1 MTPSEI
7 VAKLVT
13 LSIIAKCNF
22 CDWTEP
28 YLVSEHEQAAED
40 AAAHVFSEHQGE
52 AMKVMG

>member
-1 MTPSEI
+1 MTLSEI

-28 YLVSEHEQAAED
+28 YGVSEHERACKD
-40 AAAHVFSEHQGE
+40 TLAHVFSEHQGE